1 MGQSNFSMDRTSL
14 IFGGFTQPIIEGQ
27 GGSQKG
33 FCQRFMW
40 VFPKPIFGH
49 LDTLTTTNDQDL
61 SKLMG

>member
-1 MGQSNFSMDRTSL
+1 MDRTSL
-14 IFGGFTQPIIEGQ
+14 IIGGFTQPSVARAIIEAQ

-33 FCQRFMW
+33 FRQRFMW

-49 LDTLTTTNDQDL
+49 LDTLTTTNDQEEL

>member
-1 MGQSNFSMDRTSL
+1 MDRNSL
-14 IFGGFTQPIIEGQ
+14 IIGGFTQPGVARAIIEAQ